1 MCSRRC
7 TVFGALCK
15 GANNNTLWLQSSQYT
30 GLYTVA
36 CLKLHK
42 GAFQN
47 KNPSFKMFI
56 LITSTCWTEHV
67 LRWLSSFKMF
77 GLTGKFNKLHWIPDY
92 YTCAPGEG
100 SREYIGITLIIY
112 VRGGDSSVVR
122 ALDSW
127 LKGHG
132 FESLLERWENFLL
145 QGRLS
150 VLTLISVSVPPP
162 CYHSST

>member
-1 MCSRRC
+1 MTFEQITVLGRISFLGNQTKQTNKQNLKFRILLWLIFIKMCTCSKRC

-15 GANNNTLWLQSSQYT
+15 GANNSTLWLQSSQYT

-47 KNPSFKMFI
+47 KTPSFKMFI
-56 LITSTCWTEHV
+56 LITSTCWTELV

-92 YTCAPGEG
+92 YTCAPGKG
-100 SREYIGITLIIY
+100 SREYIGIILIIY
-112 VRGGDSSVVR
+112 V
-122 ALDSW
+122 
-127 LKGHG
+127 
-132 FESLLERWENFLL
+132 
-145 QGRLS
+145 
-150 VLTLISVSVPPP
+150 
-162 CYHSST
+162 